1 MWKERKS
8 SRTRDKAIEKSIL
21 VRNVVS
27 LDPDAFISQNGNY
40 IEFSVTSTVNGQA
53 SAAFVDGNGQPL
65 LTWNFRIREGAGR
78 YRIRIS
84 SDSLW
89 WSGLCRGFTLSLPDP
104 QEFIAY
110 EYRILKGDVASNSF
124 NLRHCVKL
132 EGRLV
137 YMKNESSIKSK
148 EYGSLL
154 KRDYFLLFVL
164 GGDSSCKER
173 I

>member
-21 VRNVVS
+21 ARNVVS

-110 EYRILKGDVASNSF
+110 GYRILEGDVASNSF
-124 NLRHCVKL
+124 NFLQKAALRQV
-132 EGRLV
+132 
-137 YMKNESSIKSK
+137 
-148 EYGSLL
+148 
-154 KRDYFLLFVL
+154 
-164 GGDSSCKER
+164 GGETGLHEK
-173 I
+173 